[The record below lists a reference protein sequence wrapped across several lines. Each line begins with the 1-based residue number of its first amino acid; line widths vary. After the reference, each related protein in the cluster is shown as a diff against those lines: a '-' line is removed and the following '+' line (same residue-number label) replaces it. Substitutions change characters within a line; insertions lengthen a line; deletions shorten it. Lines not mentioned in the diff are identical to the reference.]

1 MHPNLLRQL
10 QEEVNLSN
18 DLPGL
23 IQNLSALL
31 SMARKRNQERLRD
44 IHHAEVAMK
53 IQELKKLRPQ
63 SLLYCRC
70 TGPLLGESVRKIKD
84 GKTHMVVAGI
94 GKQWRVPYEFLQ
106 LTPVDSVTV
115 KLTKILSDRL

>member
-84 GKTHMVVAGI
+84 GKRI
-94 GKQWRVPYEFLQ
+94 WWWRGLVSSGGFLMNFFS
-106 LTPVDSVTV
+106 L
-115 KLTKILSDRL
+115 LLLILLLLS